1 MVRGYLNEN
10 FEVTILYKHGVY
22 VRLRLRFLVVFDMWY
37 FGGIQMIRD
46 SSISVAIENSLGDL
60 LEV

>member
-22 VRLRLRFLVVFDMWY
+22 VRMRLRFLVVFDMWY
-37 FGGIQMIRD
+37 FGEIK
-46 SSISVAIENSLGDL
+46 
-60 LEV
+60 